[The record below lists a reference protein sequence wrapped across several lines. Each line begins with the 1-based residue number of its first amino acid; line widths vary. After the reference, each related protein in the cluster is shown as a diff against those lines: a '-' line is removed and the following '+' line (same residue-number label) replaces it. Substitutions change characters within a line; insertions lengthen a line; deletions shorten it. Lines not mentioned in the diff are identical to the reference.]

1 MEESKEKQNKGT
13 ASADPLKTYLE
24 STQEFFDTWMNNYQS
39 TFGKLT
45 QVPAFGPVREK
56 QEKVMKGFPIY
67 VNLYNT
73 WVESNIN
80 FQTVFTEAMKKTYEK
95 MIIESKGEITTTKY
109 KDFYKIWLETY
120 SQTLKEFMKSGHFT
134 ADMGKLMTNFMD
146 YQKYN
151 KDMIEENVLK
161 PCNLPTKTDIDEIN
175 KDLYTLRKTLKD
187 LDKKT
192 NEISKTIGEH
202 RQKVLDDL
210 DSKNNEISKR
220 MDEISTRIDDLSKK
234 IDNQK
239 IDNQRIEK
247 IDIKLEDIKLELDKK
262 ITQPDL
268 DKKIAEISKKTK
280 TDIQLELDKK
290 ITQPDLDKKIA
301 EISKKTKTEIQL
313 DIDKKIFDA
322 SKKTKTEIQTNL
334 DNKISE
340 ISKKIDEQKVP

>member
-1 MEESKEKQNKGT
+1 MEESNQKQSKRT
-13 ASADPLKTYLE
+13 ASADPLKTYLD
-24 STQEFFDTWMNNYQS
+24 STQEFFDMWMNSYQS

-45 QVPAFGPVREK
+45 QVPAFGPIREK
-56 QEKVMKGFPIY
+56 QEKIMKGFPVY

-95 MIIESKGEITTTKY
+95 MITETKGEITTTKY

-120 SQTLKEFMKSGHFT
+120 SETLKEFMKSGHFT
-134 ADMGKLMTNFMD
+134 SDMGKLMTHFLD

-151 KDMIEENVLK
+151 KEMIEENILK
-161 PCNLPTKTDIDEIN
+161 PGNLPTKTEIDEIN
-175 KDLYTLRKTLKD
+175 KDLYTLRKALKD

-202 RQKVLDDL
+202 GQKILDLDDNINEKI
-210 DSKNNEISKR
+210 DEISKR
-220 MDEISTRIDDLSKK
+220 VDEISKRIDELSKK
-234 IDNQK
+234 IDDQK
-239 IDNQRIEK
+239 I
-247 IDIKLEDIKLELDKK
+247 DIKLELDKK
-262 ITQPDL
+262 ITQHDL

-280 TDIQLELDKK
+280 
-290 ITQPDLDKKIA
+290 A
-301 EISKKTKTEIQL
+301 EIQL
-313 DIDKKIFDA
+313 DIDKKIIDA

-340 ISKKIDEQKVP
+340 ISKKIDEQKSSVP

>member
-1 MEESKEKQNKGT
+1 MEESNEKQNKRT

-45 QVPAFGPVREK
+45 QVPAFGPIREK
-56 QEKVMKGFPIY
+56 QEKIMKGFPVY

-80 FQTVFTEAMKKTYEK
+80 FQTVFTGAMKKTYEK
-95 MIIESKGEITTTKY
+95 MITETKGEITTTKY

-120 SQTLKEFMKSGHFT
+120 SETLKEFMKSGHFT
-134 ADMGKLMTNFMD
+134 TDMGKLMANFID

-151 KDMIEENVLK
+151 KDMIEENILK
-161 PCNLPTKTDIDEIN
+161 PCNLPTKTEIDEIN
-175 KDLYTLRKTLKD
+175 KDLYTLRKALKD

-192 NEISKTIGEH
+192 NEISKTTDEH
-202 RQKVLDDL
+202 RQKVLDNL
-210 DSKNNEISKR
+210 DDNNNDISKRIDEISKR
-220 MDEISTRIDDLSKK
+220 IDELSKK

-239 IDNQRIEK
+239 
-247 IDIKLEDIKLELDKK
+247 EDIKLELDKK
-262 ITQPDL
+262 ITGFDL

-280 TDIQLELDKK
+280 AD
-290 ITQPDLDKKIA
+290 
-301 EISKKTKTEIQL
+301 IQL

-334 DNKISE
+334 DSKISE
-340 ISKKIDEQKVP
+340 ISKKIDEQKSSVP

>member
-1 MEESKEKQNKGT
+1 MEESNEKQNKRT

-45 QVPAFGPVREK
+45 QVPAFGPIREK
-56 QEKVMKGFPIY
+56 QEKMMKGFPVYI
-67 VNLYNT
+67 NLYNT

-95 MIIESKGEITTTKY
+95 MITETKGEITTTKY

-134 ADMGKLMTNFMD
+134 SDMGKLMTNFMD

-151 KDMIEENVLK
+151 KEMIEENILK
-161 PCNLPTKTDIDEIN
+161 PGNLPTKTEIDEIN

-202 RQKVLDDL
+202 RQKVLDNL
-210 DSKNNEISKR
+210 DDNNNEISKR
-220 MDEISTRIDDLSKK
+220 MDEISKRIDELSKK
-234 IDNQK
+234 IDDQK
-239 IDNQRIEK
+239 IDT
-247 IDIKLEDIKLELDKK
+247 KLEDIKLELDKK
-262 ITQPDL
+262 ITEFDL

-280 TDIQLELDKK
+280 TEIQLELDKK
-290 ITQPDLDKKIA
+290 ITEFDLDKKIV

-334 DNKISE
+334 DNKINE
-340 ISKKIDEQKVP
+340 MSKKIDEQKSSVP